1 MSDPPSAS
9 REGPADDR
17 RPEGLQMPMRRREM
31 VALSAG
37 ALASAALYACG
48 ADGDG
53 AARSAVEGTTT
64 TPDCVLTPE
73 QEEGPFYI
81 DLAQVRPDIVENR
94 PGVPLALALSVVDAD
109 TCEPIRDAAVDVWHC
124 DALGVYSGEPSEG
137 SEGETYLR
145 GVQLTDANGL
155 AEFAT
160 IYPGQ
165 YPGRTTHIH
174 VKVHIDGRQSDGTY
188 SGGHVSHTG
197 QLFTSDRRDAEI
209 FALAPYDRNA
219 AQITPR
225 DRDGVFRYQ
234 GGSSSVLALAAA
246 GSSLRRDGLTGRATL
261 GVDPS
266 AIQPTTQAGR
276 RVEAVQTRRPTTQ

>member
-1 MSDPPSAS
+1 MSDRPSGS
-9 REGPADDR
+9 REGPADDC
-17 RPEGLQMPMRRREM
+17 RPSNGIQVPMRRREM

-37 ALASAALYACG
+37 ALASVVLYACG
-48 ADGDG
+48 ADEDE
-53 AARSAVEGTTT
+53 AARSLVGGATTM
-64 TPDCVLTPE
+64 PDCVLTPG

-81 DLAQVRPDIVENR
+81 DLAQVRQDIVENR
-94 PGVPLALALSVVDAD
+94 PGVPLALALTVVDSD
-109 TCEPIRDAAVDVWHC
+109 TCEPIRDAAVDIWHC

-145 GVQLTDANGL
+145 GIQLTDGNGL

-174 VKVHIDGRQSDGTY
+174 VKVHIGGRQSDGTY

-197 QLFTSDRRDAEI
+197 QLFTSDRRDAKV
-209 FALAPYDRNA
+209 FALAPYNRNTA
-219 AQITPR
+219 EITPR
-225 DRDGVFRYQ
+225 NADGVFRDQ
-234 GGSSSVLALAAA
+234 GGSSSVLALARV
-246 GSSLRRDGLTGRATL
+246 GNSLARDGFTARVTL

-266 AIQPTTQAGR
+266 ATPD
-276 RVEAVQTRRPTTQ
+276 RPPGP

>member
-1 MSDPPSAS
+1 MSDRPSGS
-9 REGPADDR
+9 RESLTDDC
-17 RPEGLQMPMRRREM
+17 RPSNAIQVPMRRREM

-48 ADGDG
+48 ADKDE
-53 AARSAVEGTTT
+53 AARSPVEGVTDL
-64 TPDCVLTPE
+64 PDCVLTPE

-81 DLAQVRPDIVENR
+81 DLAQVRRNIVENR
-94 PGVPLALALSVVDAD
+94 RGVPLALALTVVDAD
-109 TCEPIRDAAVDVWHC
+109 ACEPIRDAAVDVWHC

-145 GVQLTDANGL
+145 GIQLTDGNGL

-174 VKVHIDGRQSDGTY
+174 VKVHIGGRQGDDAS
-188 SGGHVSHTG
+188 SGGHVSHIG
-197 QLFTSDRRDAEI
+197 QLFTADRLDAEV
-209 FALAPYDRNA
+209 FALAPYNRNTA
-219 AQITPR
+219 EITPR
-225 DRDGVFRYQ
+225 NTDGVFGDQ
-234 GGSSSVLALAAA
+234 GGSSSVLALARV
-246 GSSLRRDGLTGRATL
+246 GNSLARDGFTAKVTL

-266 AIQPTTQAGR
+266 GMPDRSPGS
-276 RVEAVQTRRPTTQ
+276 